1 MRVRGVFSPAQREE
15 REAARGRSPG
25 AKMRLNGSLCCK
37 KHTRGITRRAKAGP
51 GALMG
56 DERPGKD
63 EHEQEHEHERRLV
76 LVLVLVLCRSRT
88 AERAGG

>member
-1 MRVRGVFSPAQREE
+1 
-15 REAARGRSPG
+15 
-25 AKMRLNGSLCCK
+25 MRLNGCLCCK
-37 KHTRGITRRAKAGP
+37 KHTRGITRRAKARP

-63 EHEQEHEHERRLV
+63 EHEHEHEHEHERRLV

-88 AERAGG
+88 AERPGG

>member
-1 MRVRGVFSPAQREE
+1 MRVWGR
-15 REAARGRSPG
+15 AARGQSPG
-25 AKMRLNGSLCCK
+25 AKMRLNGCLCCK

-63 EHEQEHEHERRLV
+63 EAPGVRGQGPGARGQGRCPFGMILT
-76 LVLVLVLCRSRT
+76 LPNWPLT
-88 AERAGG
+88 PDP

>member
-1 MRVRGVFSPAQREE
+1 
-15 REAARGRSPG
+15 
-25 AKMRLNGSLCCK
+25 MRLNGCLCCK
-37 KHTRGITRRAKAGP
+37 KHTRGITRRAVGAGLVPALGP